1 MRFDMAFPPQIVR
14 SAGAPS
20 NAGDHA
26 LPQSLQGPR
35 QFSVVFISNNA
46 LPSDYATGINP
57 KPVRCL
63 LVFETLPLSAT
74 CIAAWREWADGV
86 DLKMIQHSPGSAAQE
101 FATTVRDLCAAWY
114 AEVPQREPTA
124 VERGK
129 LVSFSAEPGKHDP
142 ALLTM
147 LFGSMGDLLRSMDG
161 IERRFAR
168 ALGKIE
174 LRQFDEYREA
184 IKRALAPQDKRKSY
198 QQPSAPQVLL
208 EQLPRVLLLGET
220 GVGKTLFAHQ
230 LRGKGRRPFRRVPV
244 PEYLGKEDM
253 FEYDLFGY
261 AHGAYTGG
269 REDGDVG
276 HLLSALGGVVF
287 IDEIGTASPV
297 IQAKLLA
304 YLDDYRI
311 RPRGWSGE
319 AFACPTLLVAATNVT
334 LEELNNPQVFRA
346 DLLARFTDV
355 VHVPPLRDRMRDL
368 PFILDCLLQSED
380 INPGASIK
388 EIGREAFEKLKSHP
402 FRANFRELETVMRQA
417 CSAADRDGRDH
428 LTVGDFGT

>member
-1 MRFDMAFPPQIVR
+1 MAIPPQIVR
-14 SAGAPS
+14 SAGAPFT
-20 NAGDHA
+20 AGDHA
-26 LPQSLQGPR
+26 LAQTLQGPR
-35 QFSVVFISNNA
+35 QFTVVLISNNA
-46 LPSDYATGINP
+46 LPSDYVTGLAP

-86 DLKMIQHSPGSAAQE
+86 DLKMLQHRPGASAQDFSAS
-101 FATTVRDLCAAWY
+101 VRDLCAAWY
-114 AEVPQREPTA
+114 AEVPQREPVA

-129 LVSFSAEPGKHDP
+129 LVSFSSEPGKHDP

-161 IERRFAR
+161 IERRFTR

-174 LRQFDEYREA
+174 LKQFDEYRES
-184 IKRALAPQDKRKSY
+184 IKRGLAPQDKRKSY

-230 LRGKGRRPFRRVPV
+230 LSGKGRRPFRRVPV

-269 REDGDVG
+269 REAGDVG
-276 HLLSALGGVVF
+276 HLLSTLGGVVF
-287 IDEIGTASPV
+287 IDEIGTASSV

-304 YLDDYRI
+304 YLDDYRV

-319 AFACPTLLVAATNVT
+319 AFPCPALLVAATNLT

-346 DLLARFTDV
+346 DLLARFTDI

-368 PFILDCLLQSED
+368 PFILDCLLQSEA
-380 INPGASIK
+380 INPGGLIK
-388 EIGREAFEKLKSHP
+388 EIGLAAFEKLKGHR
-402 FRANFRELETVMRQA
+402 FRANFRELETMMRQA
-417 CSAADRDGRDH
+417 CGAAAKDH
-428 LTVGDFGT
+428 RNYVCTTDFAL